1 MIPVLYKAN
10 ETKFDSQGVGCL
22 TDCITCYVHEKL
34 NGVYELK
41 FTYPITGVHF
51 SDIKVGAIVDA
62 IPSDGKAV
70 QHFRIDTITKPIG
83 GKVTVEATH
92 ISYQLSY
99 VPVKPFDAV
108 GVLEALNGLKENS
121 LASNPFSV
129 WTDISN
135 TATKYSQKEPASFRQ
150 RLGGVAGS
158 ILDCFGGEYEFDN
171 YTVKLYAHRGID
183 RGVVIEYGKNLTD
196 LEQEE
201 SIDKVITGIVPFW
214 KDSNGDKV
222 VSIETPI
229 ESEYASKYP
238 FKRTVVKDFST
249 NFEEEPTVEQLRTY
263 TESYIKNNCVGVPQV
278 SLDVS
283 FVALEDTEEY
293 KSLSRERINLGD
305 TVTVRFAE
313 LGVDAK
319 AKVIEYKYDVLAE
332 RYDSLKIG
340 SVRSSLASTI
350 SEITKVAD
358 SAVTKSILDAVI
370 KYQTELIKGGFGGYL
385 VTNYV
390 NGYPSEII
398 CGDSP
403 NIEQMVNCIRLNKN
417 GLGISKSGYNGPYST
432 AITGNGI
439 NASLINFG
447 EMDGNL
453 IKAKTLQIGSF
464 DEATENTITS
474 SLSEAVTEWYVS
486 TSPTE
491 LKGGSWSETRPAWTE
506 SNYIWQRLRTENKK
520 GEISYSEPSCVQG
533 NTGAKGDRG
542 EKGERGLQ
550 GIQGKQGEQGISVS
564 DITNFY
570 KASDKSTGIVAPQS
584 SGGRNLARST
594 TNEYAKP
601 FTGFYGTD
609 NVCPN
614 LSRVYLKGLNIGD
627 IVTVRLV
634 YKYDNIVPVD
644 GQKARCWIQ
653 GNGNVTMWG
662 GGAFTSFDIFDNLSG
677 SGVKTVVYSFK
688 IYAEQVENEYWD
700 TSIRHDGVKS
710 GSVTYKEFKVEKG
723 SSATDWTPAPED
735 SGWSTTPPQLTA
747 TNKYMWNYSMI
758 SGSSNEVL
766 SYTPATMIGVYGD
779 KGIDGK
785 GVKSAEITYQ
795 TWTDGI
801 TTPSGTWSTTVPDTT
816 ADKPYLWTRTVI
828 TYTDNTKST
837 SYSVGSTLKGV
848 NVGGRNLFL
857 KSKTDPGT
865 TFEKGEEVNSFSTIW
880 KTYIGDGYLDS
891 YPHQSPLLI
900 PKVGQTYTIQM
911 MARGRVY
918 RFYAYDGYDLSN
930 INLLNVK
937 TVEYDNSDGIY
948 NSSAEPLNWV
958 AAYSVSN
965 PDSWNALKNGTTH
978 TVGSIERIV
987 TKYQNKLYDAYF
999 YVISANG
1006 KACKCYYVFVGKQ
1019 TGGFIQQFWFPNV
1032 YGNDASDSRTEITLT
1047 DKWELKSHQ
1056 WTPSSNLDSETQHS
1070 MIICRMQSG
1079 QGVGTV
1085 EIYAPKFELGNIATD
1100 WTPAPEDVDADI
1112 SNAQTTANS
1121 AQTNASTAQQTAND
1135 AQSTANDALNKAD
1148 SAQASANS
1156 AIKSYQDAIN
1166 KAKDAQ
1172 ISADR
1177 ATELAN
1183 GAQQGVS
1190 NIEQVVKIDTQGV
1203 RIYEKENSKNYV
1215 HQKSDGSHFY
1225 TNNAENGVLGPD
1237 SRMNNLAVNDYFM
1250 SASHRMEYGN
1260 VLNQDASVFY
1270 HIGKLKKVVQ

>member
-108 GVLEALNGLKENS
+108 GVLEALNGLKDHS
-121 LASNPFSV
+121 LTSNPFSV

-171 YTVKLYAHRGID
+171 YTVKLHAHRGID

-214 KDSNGDKV
+214 KDSNDKV

-238 FKRTVVKDFST
+238 FKRTVVKDFSS
-249 NFEEEPTVEQLRTY
+249 NFEEEPTVEQLRVY

-293 KSLSRERINLGD
+293 KNLSRERINLGD
-305 TVTVRFAE
+305 TVTVRFSE

-332 RYDSLKIG
+332 RYDYLKIG

-370 KYQTELIKGGFGGYL
+370 KYQTELIKGGLGGYV

-390 NGYPSEII
+390 NGFPSEII
-398 CGDSP
+398 VGDSP

-432 AITGNGI
+432 AITGDGV

-447 EMDGNL
+447 ELDGNL

-491 LKGGSWSETRPAWTE
+491 LKGGSWSESRPAWTE
-506 SNYIWQRLRTENKK
+506 TNYIWQRLRTENKK

-533 NTGAKGDRG
+533 NTGAKGD
-542 EKGERGLQ
+542 KGNDGT
-550 GIQGKQGEQGISVS
+550 SVK
-564 DITNFY
+564 ITAKSVTY
-570 KASDKSTGIVAPQS
+570 QASTSGTTTPTGAWVANPP
-584 SGGRNLARST
+584 T
-594 TNEYAKP
+594 VAK
-601 FTGFYGTD
+601 GQ
-609 NVCPN
+609 
-614 LSRVYLKGLNIGD
+614 YLW
-627 IVTVRLV
+627 T
-634 YKYDNIVPVD
+634 
-644 GQKARCWIQ
+644 
-653 GNGNVTMWG
+653 
-662 GGAFTSFDIFDNLSG
+662 
-677 SGVKTVVYSFK
+677 KTVVTYSDGNSTTA
-688 IYAEQVENEYWD
+688 YSVAYQGTNGANGQNG
-700 TSIRHDGVKS
+700 SNGRGVKS
-710 GSVTYKEFKVEKG
+710 TEVTYQIWYNG
-723 SSATDWTPAPED
+723 TSTP
-735 SGWSTTPPQLTA
+735 
-747 TNKYMWNYSMI
+747 N
-758 SGSSNEVL
+758 
-766 SYTPATMIGVYGD
+766 
-779 KGIDGK
+779 
-785 GVKSAEITYQ
+785 
-795 TWTDGI
+795 
-801 TTPSGTWSTTVPDTT
+801 GTWVTTVPDTT

-828 TYTDNTKST
+828 TYTDDTKST

-848 NVGGRNLFL
+848 NVGGRNLLLNSRIPKDGTYYLLNGLNSTENLFKNCRIFSAQKAWNGL
-857 KSKTDPGT
+857 RVFFNKHVTERNVVHVGDKLTYSIYAKTDNISPISIMMFNRAFNDSNGRYDFDSSVRQFTLSKEWAQYSLTFTVTDSILKTSGT
-865 TFEKGEEVNSFSTIW
+865 GMTYFGFEILQKNTEEGKYVYFAC
-880 KTYIGDGYLDS
+880 
-891 YPHQSPLLI
+891 
-900 PKVGQTYTIQM
+900 PK
-911 MARGRVY
+911 
-918 RFYAYDGYDLSN
+918 L
-930 INLLNVK
+930 
-937 TVEYDNSDGIY
+937 
-948 NSSAEPLNWV
+948 
-958 AAYSVSN
+958 
-965 PDSWNALKNGTTH
+965 
-978 TVGSIERIV
+978 
-987 TKYQNKLYDAYF
+987 
-999 YVISANG
+999 
-1006 KACKCYYVFVGKQ
+1006 
-1019 TGGFIQQFWFPNV
+1019 
-1032 YGNDASDSRTEITLT
+1032 
-1047 DKWELKSHQ
+1047 
-1056 WTPSSNLDSETQHS
+1056 
-1070 MIICRMQSG
+1070 
-1079 QGVGTV
+1079 
-1085 EIYAPKFELGNIATD
+1085 ELGNVATD

-1112 SNAQTTANS
+1112 SNAQSTANS
-1121 AQTNASTAQQTAND
+1121 AQTNASTAKQTAND
-1135 AQSTANDALNKAD
+1135 AQSTANDALNKAG
-1148 SAQASANS
+1148 SAQASADS

-1172 ISADR
+1172 ISADK

-1183 GAQQGVS
+1183 GAHQGVS
-1190 NIEQVVKIDTQGV
+1190 NIEQVVKIDAQGV
-1203 RIYEKENSKNYV
+1203 RIYEKANSKNYV

-1225 TNNAENGVLGPD
+1225 TNNTENGVLGPD

-1250 SASHRMEYGN
+1250 CASHRMEYGN

>member
-10 ETKFDSQGVGCL
+10 EAKFDSQGVGCL

-62 IPSDGKAV
+62 TPSDGKAV

-171 YTVKLYAHRGID
+171 YTVKLHAHRGID

-214 KDSNGDKV
+214 KDSNDKV

-238 FKRTVVKDFST
+238 FKRTVVKDFSS
-249 NFEEEPTVEQLRTY
+249 NFEEEPTVEQLRAY

-332 RYDSLKIG
+332 RYDYLKIG

-370 KYQTELIKGGFGGYL
+370 KYQTELIKGGLGGYV

-390 NGYPSEII
+390 NGFPSEII
-398 CGDSP
+398 VGDSP

-432 AITGNGI
+432 AITGDGV

-447 EMDGNL
+447 ELDGNL

-491 LKGGSWSETRPAWTE
+491 PIGGEWSETSPQWAE
-506 SNYIWQRLRTENKK
+506 NNYIWQRLKTINKK

-533 NTGAKGDRG
+533 DKG
-542 EKGERGLQ
+542 
-550 GIQGKQGEQGISVS
+550 
-564 DITNFY
+564 
-570 KASDKSTGIVAPQS
+570 STGI
-584 SGGRNLARST
+584 RNLIRNSKT
-594 TNEYAKP
+594 MIFESYSLVSSSISS
-601 FTGFYGTD
+601 FLTD
-609 NVCPN
+609 E
-614 LSRVYLKGLNIGD
+614 
-627 IVTVRLV
+627 
-634 YKYDNIVPVD
+634 
-644 GQKARCWIQ
+644 
-653 GNGNVTMWG
+653 NGN
-662 GGAFTSFDIFDNLSG
+662 I
-677 SGVKTVVYSFK
+677 
-688 IYAEQVENEYWD
+688 
-700 TSIRHDGVKS
+700 
-710 GSVTYKEFKVEKG
+710 
-723 SSATDWTPAPED
+723 
-735 SGWSTTPPQLTA
+735 
-747 TNKYMWNYSMI
+747 
-758 SGSSNEVL
+758 
-766 SYTPATMIGVYGD
+766 
-779 KGIDGK
+779 
-785 GVKSAEITYQ
+785 
-795 TWTDGI
+795 
-801 TTPSGTWSTTVPDTT
+801 
-816 ADKPYLWTRTVI
+816 
-828 TYTDNTKST
+828 
-837 SYSVGSTLKGV
+837 
-848 NVGGRNLFL
+848 
-857 KSKTDPGT
+857 
-865 TFEKGEEVNSFSTIW
+865 
-880 KTYIGDGYLDS
+880 
-891 YPHQSPLLI
+891 
-900 PKVGQTYTIQM
+900 
-911 MARGRVY
+911 
-918 RFYAYDGYDLSN
+918 
-930 INLLNVK
+930 
-937 TVEYDNSDGIY
+937 
-948 NSSAEPLNWV
+948 
-958 AAYSVSN
+958 
-965 PDSWNALKNGTTH
+965 
-978 TVGSIERIV
+978 
-987 TKYQNKLYDAYF
+987 
-999 YVISANG
+999 
-1006 KACKCYYVFVGKQ
+1006 
-1019 TGGFIQQFWFPNV
+1019 
-1032 YGNDASDSRTEITLT
+1032 LT
-1047 DKWELKSHQ
+1047 DELM
-1056 WTPSSNLDSETQHS
+1056 N
-1070 MIICRMQSG
+1070 R
-1079 QGVGTV
+1079 
-1085 EIYAPKFELGNIATD
+1085 FIA
-1100 WTPAPEDVDADI
+1100 
-1112 SNAQTTANS
+1112 
-1121 AQTNASTAQQTAND
+1121 
-1135 AQSTANDALNKAD
+1135 
-1148 SAQASANS
+1148 
-1156 AIKSYQDAIN
+1156 
-1166 KAKDAQ
+1166 
-1172 ISADR
+1172 
-1177 ATELAN
+1177 
-1183 GAQQGVS
+1183 
-1190 NIEQVVKIDTQGV
+1190 
-1203 RIYEKENSKNYV
+1203 
-1215 HQKSDGSHFY
+1215 
-1225 TNNAENGVLGPD
+1225 
-1237 SRMNNLAVNDYFM
+1237 
-1250 SASHRMEYGN
+1250 
-1260 VLNQDASVFY
+1260 
-1270 HIGKLKKVVQ
+1270 

>member
-171 YTVKLYAHRGID
+171 YTVKLHAHRGID

-238 FKRTVVKDFST
+238 FKRTVVKDFSS

-263 TESYIKNNCVGVPQV
+263 TESHIKNNCVGVPQV

-491 LKGGSWSETRPAWTE
+491 LKGGSWSESRPAWTE

-542 EKGERGLQ
+542 EQGKTGSAGADGNSFATLITNYTYTQSEIEKWAKDGYSGEWAVNSSAGVKVGDTVLLRVNNSTKGGYSFIIAKVTTVNSESAVTTVSNGLIDKGEKGAD
-550 GIQGKQGEQGISVS
+550 GTSVKITGKSV
-564 DITNFY
+564 TY
-570 KASDKSTGIVAPQS
+570 QASTSGTTTPTGTWVANPP
-584 SGGRNLARST
+584 AV
-594 TNEYAKP
+594 AK
-601 FTGFYGTD
+601 GQ
-609 NVCPN
+609 
-614 LSRVYLKGLNIGD
+614 YLW
-627 IVTVRLV
+627 T
-634 YKYDNIVPVD
+634 
-644 GQKARCWIQ
+644 
-653 GNGNVTMWG
+653 
-662 GGAFTSFDIFDNLSG
+662 
-677 SGVKTVVYSFK
+677 KTVVTYSDGNSTTA
-688 IYAEQVENEYWD
+688 YSVAYQGTNG
-700 TSIRHDGVKS
+700 TNGQNGTNGRGVKS
-710 GSVTYKEFKVEKG
+710 T
-723 SSATDWTPAPED
+723 
-735 SGWSTTPPQLTA
+735 
-747 TNKYMWNYSMI
+747 
-758 SGSSNEVL
+758 EV
-766 SYTPATMIGVYGD
+766 
-779 KGIDGK
+779 
-785 GVKSAEITYQ
+785 TYQ
-795 TWTDGI
+795 TWANGT
-801 TTPSGTWSTTVPDTT
+801 TTPSGTWVTTVPNTT
-816 ADKPYLWTRTVI
+816 ADKPYLWTRTII

-848 NVGGRNLFL
+848 NVGGRNLYYLYDFNSL
-857 KSKTDPGT
+857 RLASASSYSINN
-865 TFEKGEEVNSFSTIW
+865 GEISLTASGSDL
-880 KTYIGDGYLDS
+880 YIGEVLDIHNPWEK
-891 YPHQSPLLI
+891 YRSPLM
-900 PKVGQTYTIQM
+900 KVEGAKTVTYT
-911 MARGRVY
+911 
-918 RFYAYDGYDLSN
+918 
-930 INLLNVK
+930 
-937 TVEYDNSDGIY
+937 
-948 NSSAEPLNWV
+948 
-958 AAYSVSN
+958 
-965 PDSWNALKNGTTH
+965 
-978 TVGSIERIV
+978 V
-987 TKYQNKLYDAYF
+987 TNKLFTKNFYNFLDKDKKAIAGYTYVNKSSDTLIVPTDAVYLSMRF
-999 YVISANG
+999 G
-1006 KACKCYYVFVGKQ
+1006 
-1019 TGGFIQQFWFPNV
+1019 
-1032 YGNDASDSRTEITLT
+1032 YGNATINTVY
-1047 DKWELKSHQ
+1047 ELRIK
-1056 WTPSSNLDSETQHS
+1056 
-1070 MIICRMQSG
+1070 
-1079 QGVGTV
+1079 V
-1085 EIYAPKFELGNIATD
+1085 EIGNIATD

-1121 AQTNASTAQQTAND
+1121 AKTNASTAQQSAND
-1135 AQSTANDALNKAD
+1135 AQSTANDALNKAN